1 MPTPA
6 APGSGPVTGYRVYR
20 GTRAGA
26 ETLLTSIG
34 NVLGYTD
41 TSARSGTTYYYRLAA
56 VNAAGQS
63 ALSNEA
69 SARAR

>member
-1 MPTPA
+1 
-6 APGSGPVTGYRVYR
+6 VYR

-34 NVLGYTD
+34 TALSYTD

-56 VNAAGQS
+56 VNATGES

-69 SARAR
+69 AARAR